1 MIEISCDREYQLSL
15 ERIETLMNYGAVGMD
30 PATVD
35 ELNDLVD
42 AVEKWENKHYQI
54 AAPSAIAAALF
65 RAEQTEGLQMI
76 VAISQNGA
84 IGKDG
89 RLPWRL
95 PEDLKWF
102 KRATVG
108 KSIIMGRR
116 TWDSLPYKPL
126 PYRVNIVL
134 THKELQDCICVQ
146 SIEQAIARAPTQP
159 IIIGGAEVYEQA
171 KHLVTT
177 MFVSRVHVNVE
188 APFTG
193 LELDTDG
200 WTQTVLLQSPE
211 FDIIRY
217 DRKKE
222 M

>member
-1 MIEISCDREYQLSL
+1 MIEINCEREYQLSL
-15 ERIETLMNYGAVGMD
+15 ERIEALMHHGAVGMD
-30 PATVD
+30 PVTAD

-42 AVEKWENKHYQI
+42 AVEKWENRHYQI
-54 AAPSAIAAALF
+54 AAPSTIDAALF

-84 IGKDG
+84 IGRDG
-89 RLPWRL
+89 RLPWKL
-95 PEDLKWF
+95 PEELKWF
-102 KRATVG
+102 RRATVG

-134 THKELQDCICVQ
+134 THKDLQDCICVQ
-146 SIEQAIARAPTQP
+146 SIEDAIARSPTQP
-159 IIIGGAEVYEQA
+159 IIIGGAEVYAQA

-177 MFVSRVHVNVE
+177 MFVTEVHQEVPE
-188 APFTG
+188 PFTF

-200 WTQTVLLQSPE
+200 WERTVLLESDE
-211 FDIIRY
+211 FDIVRY
-217 DRKKE
+217 TKSGK
-222 M
+222 

>member
-1 MIEISCDREYQLSL
+1 MIEIICDREYQLSL

-54 AAPSAIAAALF
+54 AAPCAIAAALF

-116 TWDSLPYKPL
+116 TWDLLPYKPL

-146 SIEQAIARAPTQP
+146 SIEDAIARSPTQP

-177 MFVSRVHVNVE
+177 MFVTEVHHEVPE
-188 APFTG
+188 PFTF
-193 LELDTDG
+193 LELDTEG
-200 WTQTVLLQSPE
+200 WERTVLLEGEE
-211 FDIIRY
+211 FDIVRY
-217 DRKKE
+217 ARK
-222 M
+222 

>member
-30 PATVD
+30 PVTAD

-54 AAPSAIAAALF
+54 AAPSAIDASLF

-134 THKELQDCICVQ
+134 THKDLQDCICVQ
-146 SIEQAIARAPTQP
+146 SIEDAIARAPTQP

-177 MFVSRVHVNVE
+177 MFVTEVHREVPE
-188 APFTG
+188 PFTF
-193 LELDTDG
+193 LELDTEG
-200 WTQTVLLQSPE
+200 WERTVLLEGEE
-211 FDIIRY
+211 FDIVRY
-217 DRKKE
+217 TKSGK
-222 M
+222 

>member
-15 ERIETLMNYGAVGMD
+15 ERIEALMHHGAIVMD
-30 PATVD
+30 PVTAD

-42 AVEKWENKHYQI
+42 AVEKWESKHYQI
-54 AAPSAIAAALF
+54 AAPSAIDAALF

-146 SIEQAIARAPTQP
+146 SIEQAIARTDAADHYWRCRSVRAGQAPCHHNVRHRSSP
-159 IIIGGAEVYEQA
+159 RS
-171 KHLVTT
+171 
-177 MFVSRVHVNVE
+177 SRAVHI
-188 APFTG
+188 P
-193 LELDTDG
+193 
-200 WTQTVLLQSPE
+200 
-211 FDIIRY
+211 
-217 DRKKE
+217 
-222 M
+222 

>member
-1 MIEISCDREYQLSL
+1 MIEINCEREYQLSL
-15 ERIETLMNYGAVGMD
+15 ERIEALMHHGATGMD
-30 PATVD
+30 PVTAD

-42 AVEKWENKHYQI
+42 AVEKWENRHYPI
-54 AAPSAIAAALF
+54 AAPSAIDAALF

-84 IGKDG
+84 IGRDG
-89 RLPWRL
+89 RLPWKL
-95 PEDLKWF
+95 SEDLKWF
-102 KRATVG
+102 RRATVG

-134 THKELQDCICVQ
+134 THKDLQDCICVQ
-146 SIEQAIARAPTQP
+146 SIEDAIARSPTQP

-177 MFVSRVHVNVE
+177 MFVTEVHHEVPE
-188 APFTG
+188 PFTF
-193 LELDTDG
+193 LELDTEG
-200 WTQTVLLQSPE
+200 WERTVLLESEE
-211 FDIIRY
+211 FDIVRY
-217 DRKKE
+217 ARK
-222 M
+222 